1 MTVLTA
7 MRSPLDSLP
16 AIDLDELLERAAL
29 QTRVDRKYVLGI
41 EQAQDFLTALDQ
53 HAQVLEI
60 EGTRSFTY
68 ESVYFDTPDLTSYLL
83 AAHRRRRRYKVRTR
97 TYVDSQECW
106 LEVKTRGSRGSTVK
120 HRHPYDLVHH
130 ADVAPGRTFVD
141 GILTA
146 ERMPQCDRLRFAPT
160 LVSRYRR
167 STLFL
172 PGSASRV
179 TIDTELTWHD
189 QLRELYLPHL
199 AIIETKTTSAASDID
214 RMLRDRGHRPTRISK
229 YGTGLAAL
237 RPDLPAAPW
246 RRTLRRHFAAYP
258 AAPPAQRWLPAG

>member
-7 MRSPLDSLP
+7 TRSPLESLP
-16 AIDLDELLERAAL
+16 AIGLDELLERAAL
-29 QTRVDRKYVLGI
+29 QTRVDRKYVLPLT
-41 EQAQDFLTALDQ
+41 EAVDFLAALER

-60 EGTRSFTY
+60 DGVRSFTY

-83 AAHRRRRRYKVRTR
+83 TAHRRRRRFKVRTR
-97 TYVDSQECW
+97 TYVDSHQCW
-106 LEVKTRGSRGSTVK
+106 LEVKTRGRRGSTVK
-120 HRHPYDLVHH
+120 HRHPYDPVYHS
-130 ADVAPGRTFVD
+130 DVAPGRTFVD
-141 GILTA
+141 GVLSE
-146 ERMPQCDRLRFAPT
+146 ERMAQCERLRFVPT

-172 PGSASRV
+172 PASASRV
-179 TIDTELTWHD
+179 TIDTSLTWYD
-189 QLRELYLPHL
+189 RLRELHLPDL
-199 AIIETKTTSAASDID
+199 AIIETKTASAASDVD

-258 AAPPAQRWLPAG
+258 AVHPAHRGLPAG